1 VFFYHGGHMLKEGP
15 TFTDWY
21 GPMTCIKGAIE
32 EAERLC
38 AYYQVTPD
46 SSLLVEVKHLTFLED
61 RLVLRFDEDGDPVY
75 GDNLNRETISNVSV
89 WNNRQGTIEP
99 QLE

>member
-1 VFFYHGGHMLKEGP
+1 
-15 TFTDWY
+15 
-21 GPMTCIKGAIE
+21 MTCIKGAIE

-89 WNNRQGTIEP
+89 WNNRQGTIEL